1 MNKGIAGGNRQ
12 KDKDLLLVLK
22 GVYKSYDHDGKSIEV
37 LKGLDM
43 EVTEGESVAVVGVS
57 GVGKTTLLNIMG
69 SLDPPNKGRVEFMGQ
84 DLYAMKEE
92 ELCRFRN
99 ENIGF
104 VFQFH
109 HLLPEL
115 SALENV
121 MMPALINRLDKT
133 RARNMARD
141 MLDKVGLS
149 HRVTHQSGELSG
161 GEQQRVAIARA
172 LVMRPRLL
180 LADEPTG
187 NLDWITGEAI
197 AELLVKLNV
206 EEKVALVVATHNMK
220 LASKMSRQVE
230 IVGGKLV

>member
-1 MNKGIAGGNRQ
+1 MNKAVVGENRFQ
-12 KDKDLLLVLK
+12 DKPLLLALEDIH
-22 GVYKSYDHDGKSIEV
+22 KSYDHGGKSIRV

-43 EVTEGESVAVVGVS
+43 ELSEGESIAVVGAS

-69 SLDPPNKGRVEFMGQ
+69 SLDPPSRGIVRFMGQ
-84 DLYAMKEE
+84 DLYAMGEE

-115 SALENV
+115 TALENV
-121 MMPALINRLDKT
+121 MMPALINRLNKT
-133 RARNMARD
+133 RALDMAYE
-141 MLDKVGLS
+141 MLDRVGLS
-149 HRVTHQSGELSG
+149 HRTTHQSGELSG

-172 LVMRPRLL
+172 LVMNPKLL

-187 NLDWITGEAI
+187 NLDWTTGKAI
-197 AELLVKLNV
+197 AELLVELNR
-206 EEKVALVVATHNMK
+206 EGGVALVVATHNMK

-230 IVGGKLV
+230 IVSGKLV